1 MSISV
6 NGDALA
12 NLRHVV
18 AILRLV
24 VDAEGH
30 LKQGEL
36 VDAETRSLGRFADWR
51 GLIRALRTW
60 LESQP

>member
-1 MSISV
+1 VSLTV
-6 NGDALA
+6 HGDALA

-36 VDAETRSLGRFADWR
+36 VDAEARSLGRFANWR
-51 GLIRALRTW
+51 GLIRALRAW
-60 LESQP
+60 LESQS